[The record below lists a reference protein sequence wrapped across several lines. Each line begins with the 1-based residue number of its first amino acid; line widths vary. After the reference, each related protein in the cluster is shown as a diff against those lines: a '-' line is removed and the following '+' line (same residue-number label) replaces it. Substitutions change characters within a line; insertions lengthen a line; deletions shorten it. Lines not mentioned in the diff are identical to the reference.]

1 MIAHTTNATFCTV
14 NEVTYFR
21 DAFKGSLQQLTRRSR
36 KECFTTW
43 NSSSKQITIIFF
55 WGGGVCSKVHPRTSL
70 GEAPAHTAAVAV
82 DTFRASA
89 RLRCRTRE
97 FVMVSKWDSGTHPRC
112 RSDSLVPSTQSEEE
126 ENKISKPVQ
135 MKADVSSRTPCI
147 RAVVFLRS
155 VLCWCTKIISAFSSD
170 SSSGCWA
177 TNARIHCICG
187 KSVCGQRTQEGLA
200 LKTNSRTK

>member
-1 MIAHTTNATFCTV
+1 MFHNLKRQLK
-14 NEVTYFR
+14 R
-21 DAFKGSLQQLTRRSR
+21 DSYH
-36 KECFTTW
+36 
-43 NSSSKQITIIFF
+43 F
-55 WGGGVCSKVHPRTSL
+55 WGFCSKVRPRRSL
-70 GEAPAHTAAVAV
+70 GLAPAHTAAVAV

-112 RSDSLVPSTQSEEE
+112 RSESLVPSTQSEEE
-126 ENKISKPVQ
+126 GKKMQ
-135 MKADVSSRTPCI
+135 MKAYVSRQTAACI
-147 RAVVFLRS
+147 REVAFLRS

-187 KSVCGQRTQEGLA
+187 KSVCGQRTENFNTGV
-200 LKTNSRTK
+200 